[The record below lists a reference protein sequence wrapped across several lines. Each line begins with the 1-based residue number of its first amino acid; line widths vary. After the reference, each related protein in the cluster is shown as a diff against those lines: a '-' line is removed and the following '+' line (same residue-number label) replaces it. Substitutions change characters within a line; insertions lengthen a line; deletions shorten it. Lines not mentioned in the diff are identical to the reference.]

1 MGKNSKD
8 SFLSVSAKYYTS
20 LEISRRSDFYFTY
33 QGKWFSCATRELITV
48 HSDNLRHLLGLS
60 IIGLTLS
67 KN

>member
-33 QGKWFSCATRELITV
+33 QAKWFSCDTRELITV
-48 HSDNLRHLLGLS
+48 HS
-60 IIGLTLS
+60 
-67 KN
+67 